1 MTSNPIFGKLSKRRW
16 CIILQTLKINNEGL
30 SEKAATILFNLHAI
44 SKHLL
49 GFNDIY
55 NMNTPIWFLSVDC
68 EHYEQGP
75 HPGMIHKKGKSHNIH
90 YVALKLTQ
98 TPSYENVPAM
108 STERFLGRQHERQK
122 TSAKKMLYGPS
133 KSQISIFIQFK
144 RRPNFTV

>member
-1 MTSNPIFGKLSKRRW
+1 MTIVNAEW
-16 CIILQTLKINNEGL
+16 HQTRFSESFQSDDDASSFIKLKISNEGL

-75 HPGMIHKKGKSHNIH
+75 HPGMIHKKGKSHNI
-90 YVALKLTQ
+90 
-98 TPSYENVPAM
+98 
-108 STERFLGRQHERQK
+108 
-122 TSAKKMLYGPS
+122 MLP
-133 KSQISIFIQFK
+133 
-144 RRPNFTV
+144 